1 MEQWAGVV
9 LAAGDGVRMKSRLP
23 KVLHRVCGKEL
34 IRYPVDLLGQL
45 GIRRV
50 VVVVSPTNGGAIQ
63 ELLGDLA
70 EYVTQP
76 KVSGTG
82 DAVSRAAALLKDEA
96 EHILVL
102 NGDVPLLGL
111 DSTRQMMGHHLKEA
125 CDMTMLTATG
135 VVTQDLGRVLRDGQ
149 GQVVDVVEASNWK
162 GASDGPAE
170 VNGGVYCFNVAWLR
184 GNLTRIKPSP
194 EGEKYLTSLVG
205 IGKAGD
211 AKIQGVNCAE
221 SSELLGVNNRL
232 QLSQAEAVQRQ
243 RILEGWMLAG
253 VTIQDPA
260 SVYIDADVNIG
271 QDTYVYPNTAILG
284 RTTIG
289 EDCHVGPNSVIQEST
304 VGDRCRITAS
314 MLEEAALEQDVAVGP
329 FSHLRPGA

>member
-1 MEQWAGVV
+1 
-9 LAAGDGVRMKSRLP
+9 MKSRLP
-23 KVLHRVCGKEL
+23 KVLHRVCGREL

-50 VVVVSPTNGGAIQ
+50 VVVVSPANGGAIQ
-63 ELLGDLA
+63 ELLGDQA

-76 KVSGTG
+76 QVSGTG
-82 DAVSRAAALLKDEA
+82 DAVSRAAGLLMDQA
-96 EHILVL
+96 EHLLVL

-111 DSTRQMMGHHLKEA
+111 DSTQLMMSRHLKEA
-125 CDMTMLTATG
+125 WDMTMLTAAG
-135 VVTQDLGRVLRDGQ
+135 VVSQDLGRVLRDGQ
-149 GQVVDVVEASNWK
+149 GRVVDVVEASNWQ
-162 GASDGPAE
+162 GPSDGPAE
-170 VNGGVYCFNVAWLR
+170 VNGGVYCFNLAWLR
-184 GNLTRIKPSP
+184 DNLSRIEPSP
-194 EGEKYLTSLVG
+194 QGEKYLTSLVG
-205 IGKAGD
+205 LGKAGD

-253 VTIQDPA
+253 VTIQDPS

-271 QDTYVYPNTAILG
+271 QDTCVYPNTAILG
-284 RTTIG
+284 RTIIG

-314 MLEEAALEQDVAVGP
+314 MLEEATMEHDVAVGP
-329 FSHLRPGA
+329 FSHLRPGTTWKRVYTWATMSR